1 MQSSNTLNAAFSIDT
16 SFSDLW
22 VSVTSWVSHHSAQI
36 GKAVIIGGCIVALL
50 YALKLFGLWL
60 CRPGRWAGYH
70 WPAIIGRALGRTR
83 LWFMMAVAAE
93 IISALAF
100 APAEIARPLH
110 VIFVC
115 AAGFQAAVW
124 VRTIILGVVQYRAA
138 EADPGGSLGSAV
150 GIIRLLVTIGL
161 FLVATIFILSNLGI
175 DVTGILAGLGIGG
188 IAIGL
193 AAQGIFSDLF
203 AALSILFD
211 KPFRRGDLIRWETT
225 IGTVEAIGLK
235 TSRIRALSGEE
246 IIISNANLLGKELR
260 NFERLEKRRINQTLS
275 LTFTTPLEKCAAI
288 TSFLEPVINACAGCS
303 FVRAGLETF
312 GPSSLDFAL
321 VYDIVASDQTDILVC
336 RNAANLAVM
345 GVFAQEGIAFAYPTQ
360 TTYTAAPDGTLVMPW
375 AQPVLASGKK

>member
-36 GKAVIIGGCIVALL
+36 GKAVIIGACIVALL

-83 LWFMMAVAAE
+83 IWFMIAVAAE

-115 AAGFQAAVW
+115 AIGFQAAIW

-211 KPFRRGDLIRWETT
+211 KPFRKGDLIRWETT

-275 LTFTTPLEKCAAI
+275 LTFNTPLEKCEAMA
-288 TSFLEPVINACAGCS
+288 SVLEPVINACTGCC

-312 GPSSLDFAL
+312 GASSLDFAL
-321 VYDIVASDQTDILVC
+321 VYDIVASDQNDILVC

-345 GVFAQEGIAFAYPTQ
+345 RVFAREGISFAYPTQ

-375 AQPVLASGKK
+375 AQPALGSGKK

>member
-1 MQSSNTLNAAFSIDT
+1 MQSTNSLNTAFSIDT
-16 SFSDLW
+16 SISDLW
-22 VSVTSWVSHHSAQI
+22 AAVTTWSSSHSAQI
-36 GKAVIIGGCIVALL
+36 GKAIVIGAAIVGLL
-50 YALKLFGLWL
+50 YLMKRVGLWL
-60 CRPGRWAGYH
+60 CRPGRWQGYH

-83 LWFMMAVAAE
+83 FWFMIAVAAE
-93 IISALAF
+93 IITALSF
-100 APAEIARPLH
+100 APPEIARPIH
-110 VIFVC
+110 IIFVC
-115 AAGFQAAVW
+115 TAGFQGAIW
-124 VRTIILGVVQYRAA
+124 LRTIILGVVQYRAA

-161 FLVATIFILSNLGI
+161 FLVATIFILSNIGV

-211 KPFRRGDLIRWETT
+211 KPFRKGDLIRWETT
-225 IGTVEAIGLK
+225 TGTVEAIGLK

-275 LTFTTPLEKCAAI
+275 LVFSTPLEKSKTIGAL
-288 TSFLEPVINACAGCS
+288 LEPAINACAGCS
-303 FVRAGLETF
+303 FVRAGLENF
-312 GPSSLDFAL
+312 GSSSLDFSL

-336 RNAANLAVM
+336 RNAANLAVLQ
-345 GVFAQEGIAFAYPTQ
+345 VFEREGLSFAYPTQ
-360 TTYTAAPDGTLVMPW
+360 TTYTAAPDGHLVMPW
-375 AQPVLASGKK
+375 APPIAPATKN

>member
-22 VSVTSWVSHHSAQI
+22 VSVTSWVAHHSVQI
-36 GKAVIIGGCIVALL
+36 GKAVVIGAGIVAIL
-50 YALKLFGLWL
+50 YALKLIGLWL
-60 CRPGRWAGYH
+60 CRPGRWPGYH

-83 LWFMMAVAAE
+83 FWFMTAVAAE

-100 APAEIARPLH
+100 APAPIARPLH

-115 AAGFQAAVW
+115 ATGFQAAIW

-211 KPFRRGDLIRWETT
+211 KPFRKGDLIRWETT

-275 LTFTTPLEKCAAI
+275 LTFTTPLEKCEAMA
-288 TSFLEPVINACAGCS
+288 SVLEPVINACTGCS

-312 GPSSLDFAL
+312 GASSLDFAL

-345 GVFAQEGIAFAYPTQ
+345 RVFAREGISFAYPTQ

-375 AQPVLASGKK
+375 AQPALGSGKK